1 MAKLIAVNEEV
12 YAKLKRLKGT
22 RSFSTLLD
30 GLIEKKSGDIK
41 KYFGVWRD
49 KDNLD
54 KLEAEI
60 TTNRKIAGLKR
71 KKYLAGV

>member
-12 YAKLKRLKGT
+12 YIKLKRLKGS

-41 KYFGVWRD
+41 RYFGVWRD
-49 KDNLD
+49 RDDLD

-60 TTNRKIAGLKR
+60 TANRKTAGLKR
-71 KKYLAGV
+71 RKYLAGV

>member
-22 RSFSTLLD
+22 SSFSTLLD